1 MTEFAVMADGY
12 SSSHLRA
19 TYSFELGT
27 WKATCRACGWQVSDP
42 NRRRAV
48 SRYRLHH
55 KDLAGALRGKSPG
68 IAGEL
73 PEENPAPV
81 LVDGRG

>member
-1 MTEFAVMADGY
+1 MTEVAVMADGD

-48 SRYRLHH
+48 SRFRMHH
-55 KDLAGALRGKSPG
+55 KDLAAALQAEPPGITGALT
-68 IAGEL
+68 
-73 PEENPAPV
+73 EENPAPV